1 MANERANERASER
14 DSGGAGQDSA
24 LERAIRTLQDGS
36 GDEESFRVVF
46 DAYYRKVNRLFERKG
61 VPPEDRPDLIQKT
74 FMRIYKGVGGLQNR
88 ARFQAFLR
96 TTAQRVFL
104 RWLERGKTN
113 KETLGGR
120 TRVSPDEPEI
130 LDFLV
135 SDEPWP
141 IPLRRPPS
149 PERELVDKN
158 FMESVARVID
168 GMPPAMSRIARLRFI
183 DGLLNKEI
191 AEVLRK
197 KPGDVGYQLHQA
209 RKRLADAL

>member
-1 MANERANERASER
+1 MVRVRASE
-14 DSGGAGQDSA
+14 GATRSVRLDD
-24 LERAIRTLQDGS
+24 AIRRLQEGS

-46 DAYYRKVNRLFERKG
+46 DAYYRRVDRLFERKG
-61 VPPEDRPDLIQKT
+61 VRPEDRPDLIQKT
-74 FMRIYKGVGGLQNR
+74 FMRIYKGVGGLQHR
-88 ARFQAFLR
+88 ARFEAFLR

-104 RWLERGKTN
+104 RWLGRAKTN

-120 TRVSPDEPEI
+120 ARVSPDEDEV

-149 PERELVDKN
+149 PERDLADKDLV
-158 FMESVARVID
+158 ETVARIID
-168 GMPPAMSRIARLRFI
+168 EMPPAMGRIARLRFI

-191 AEVLRK
+191 AAVLDK

-209 RKRLADAL
+209 RKRLADALKR